1 MNQLT
6 AIVDGKRC
14 TMLTEESVGGARAS
28 CRDRFG
34 ARFEG
39 FEPMPTEAKA
49 RMKWS
54 EYRNKKISRQDLE
67 AWLAQQDDEQEI
79 RAIFNGM
86 RVG

>member
-14 TMLTEESVGGARAS
+14 TMLTEESMEGARAS

-39 FEPMPTEAKA
+39 FEPMPTEARA

-67 AWLAQQDDEQEI
+67 AWLTRQEDEVEI

>member
-1 MNQLT
+1 M
-6 AIVDGKRC
+6 
-14 TMLTEESVGGARAS
+14 EGARAS

-39 FEPMPTEAKA
+39 FEPMPTEARA

-67 AWLAQQDDEQEI
+67 AWLAEQDDESEI
-79 RAIFNGM
+79 RELFNQM
-86 RVG
+86 RAG

>member
-1 MNQLT
+1 VIQLQ
-6 AIVDGKRC
+6 AIVNGRRA
-14 TMLTEESVGGARAS
+14 TMLTGAFIDEAAAS

-39 FEPMPTEAKA
+39 FEPMPTEVRA

-54 EYRNKKISRQDLE
+54 EYRNKKISRPELE
-67 AWLAQQDDEQEI
+67 AWLAQQDDEVEI